1 MKEPLPIGIT
11 QAGIFSLCH
20 IIEHNPWK
28 SRQDDSWS
36 LRIYLPSYQSL
47 WPDDTSV
54 QIMKYWMVIEEVT
67 ENILRSEV
75 ESEDNISS
83 IVLSAIFS
91 RVIFLPSLNIR
102 NISLRSE

>member
-1 MKEPLPIGIT
+1 
-11 QAGIFSLCH
+11 
-20 IIEHNPWK
+20 
-28 SRQDDSWS
+28 
-36 LRIYLPSYQSL
+36 
-47 WPDDTSV
+47 
-54 QIMKYWMVIEEVT
+54 MVIEEVT